1 VLSFRQRLL
10 EAQSPQACFALL
22 EQWLLGKL
30 LERGAPVH
38 ASVLALNSAVT
49 TSHGQ
54 LDLKELS
61 RDLGVSREH
70 LIRRFREQVGLT
82 PKAYANVVRFNRAL
96 QLARRRRSLW
106 SNIAADCGY
115 FDQSHLIRDFQ
126 RYAGRAPSSYYSIAC
141 RTPTAS

>member
-1 VLSFRQRLL
+1 LPYS
-10 EAQSPQACFALL
+10 SK
-22 EQWLLGKL
+22 WLLGL

-61 RDLGVSREH
+61 RDLGVSRGTSH
-70 LIRRFREQVGLT
+70 STFSRASRLT

-126 RYAGRAPSSYYSIAC
+126 RYAGRAPSSLLLDRMPDADSIVIA
-141 RTPTAS
+141 